1 MSELQHC
8 NRRAWVPRG
17 VATPRIDRE
26 RVCVKMREDLDMS
39 STIGQ
44 KRASCPQSMKKGKGW
59 GRVTVGPM
67 KENEWKRNAL
77 TPQARYTRRIRRSG
91 RPLTL
96 HSRTSPDSND
106 DEAAVASASA

>member
-44 KRASCPQSMKKGKGW
+44 ETCIMPSEYEEREGMGEGDGW
-59 GRVTVGPM
+59 P
-67 KENEWKRNAL
+67 NER
-77 TPQARYTRRIRRSG
+77 
-91 RPLTL
+91 
-96 HSRTSPDSND
+96 
-106 DEAAVASASA
+106 E